1 MNNIIRV
8 SCVQCNKISGFRRL
22 SETEAVINPELP
34 LEELKT
40 IKHPSSLIINDKIED
55 GQRIFQTKLTIKLC
69 GSISNIPRRMAY
81 LCETVD
87 GERYLIGNNERPYPV
102 VTQQENHPESYSD
115 SQLTEYVIS
124 WNSTKKP
131 PVIR

>member
-1 MNNIIRV
+1 
-8 SCVQCNKISGFRRL
+8 
-22 SETEAVINPELP
+22 
-34 LEELKT
+34 
-40 IKHPSSLIINDKIED
+40 
-55 GQRIFQTKLTIKLC
+55 
-69 GSISNIPRRMAY
+69 MAY

-131 PVIR
+131 PIIR